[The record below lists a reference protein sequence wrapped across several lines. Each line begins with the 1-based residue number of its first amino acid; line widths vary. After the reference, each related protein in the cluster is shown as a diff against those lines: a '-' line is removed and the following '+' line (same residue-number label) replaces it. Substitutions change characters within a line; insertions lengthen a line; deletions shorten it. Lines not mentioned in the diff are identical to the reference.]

1 MNQLTALLHAI
12 PDAVERHKAEK
23 KKEAE
28 YLAKDVERH
37 RGYAAKKVRASGMT
51 RGQEQAA
58 DRAKWLAEVI
68 LALASG
74 EPMSTVELGRAM
86 GITRCR
92 AYRRLTVMEEG
103 GHVVR
108 EGSAEKTKWRRRA
121 DHGR

>member
-1 MNQLTALLHAI
+1 MNQLTALLYAI
-12 PDAVERHKAEK
+12 PDAVEAHKARQQ
-23 KKEAE
+23 KEAE

-51 RGQEQAA
+51 RDQEQAA
-58 DRAKWLAEVI
+58 DRAQWLAAVLE
-68 LALASG
+68 ALASG
-74 EPMSTVELGRAM
+74 EAMSSVELGRVM

-92 AYRRLTVMEEG
+92 AYRRLMIMEEG

-108 EGSAEKTKWRRRA
+108 EGSAEKTKWRRV